1 MSATRGARW
10 LASRG
15 IPFQLVRYEHAAKGA
30 AFAAQATGVPLG
42 EVVKTLVVEAGE
54 GDFLLVLVPG
64 DRALDLRRLAH
75 ALGVK
80 RARLAD
86 PSDAERVTG
95 YRVGGISP
103 FGTRRAL
110 PVVVERE
117 ILRRERILVNAGG
130 RGVMLAIDPSGILAL
145 PGARALDLCAPP
157 VAGSDPA
164 LCPAGD

>member
-15 IPFQLVRYEHAAKGA
+15 IPFQLVRYDHAAKGA

-64 DRALDLRRLAH
+64 DRALDLRRLAQ

-95 YRVGGISP
+95 YRVGGITPSAPGVRSP
-103 FGTRRAL
+103 SWSSGRSF
-110 PVVVERE
+110 
-117 ILRRERILVNAGG
+117 AGNG
-130 RGVMLAIDPSGILAL
+130 FSSTPAA
-145 PGARALDLCAPP
+145 
-157 VAGSDPA
+157 AG
-164 LCPAGD
+164 

>member
-10 LASRG
+10 LAARG
-15 IPFQLVRYEHAAKGA
+15 IPFRLVRYEHAVKGA
-30 AFAAQATGVPLG
+30 ACAARATGVPLA
-42 EVVKTLVVEAGE
+42 EVVKTLVVEAEGE
-54 GDFLLVLVPG
+54 GCLLALVPG
-64 DRALDLRRLAH
+64 DRELDLRRLAL

-110 PVVVERE
+110 AVVVEAA
-117 ILRRERILVNAGG
+117 ILTRERILVNAGG
-130 RGVMLAIDPSGILAL
+130 RGVMLAMAPAGLLEL
-145 PGARALDLCAPP
+145 PGVRVLEIAPL
-157 VAGSDPA
+157 PA
-164 LCPAGD
+164 APSP